1 MSTNCVP
8 ILASLFKYSYEAD
21 FIEGILRENGKRLIK
36 SFNLAYR
43 LYRWCPF
50 QAYGEFKIKK
60 TTDTART
67 VLYLNLRIDIDN
79 ECRLKSLQ

>member
-1 MSTNCVP
+1 MGTNCAP

-36 SFNLAYR
+36 SFNLTYR

-50 QAYGEFKIKK
+50 QVYGEFKIQK

-67 VLYLNLRIDIDN
+67 VLYLNIRINIDS